1 MNPSGSIGLVGAS
14 DSYVTGTGQGS
25 AYVFRNL
32 DTATGSITQNVTLV
46 SSDGAADDNFG
57 TSVGLSGS
65 IGLVGASTVDIGGI
79 LNQGAAYVFRNLD
92 TATGTIT
99 QNVKLIA
106 SDGATNDGLGN
117 AVGLSGSIGLVGARA
132 DAIFGIT
139 QGSAYVFR
147 NLDTATGI
155 ITENAKL
162 IASDGVANDLFGVGI
177 SLSGNRG
184 LIGASLDDFGSS
196 TNQGSAYVFRNLD
209 TATGTINQDVKLT
222 ASDGAASD
230 GFGNTSSQSGSIG
243 LVGARY
249 DDDTFVDQGSAYVFR
264 NLDTATGTITQN
276 VKLIASDGG
285 AYENFGNNTGLS
297 GSIGLVAANL
307 DEIGPNDNQGSVYLF
322 LGLDT
327 ATGTITQN
335 VKLIA
340 SDGAAQDL
348 FGTGARLS
356 GDQFLIGAS
365 GWNNGTGKAY
375 SGSVSSVTTLNT
387 GSTSRTIDGIS
398 FTTVDDWTIGLTTDA
413 NQVTLTAGDK
423 GSVTALGKGVYI
435 GKNAGSDNNSL
446 LLSGSLTANAV
457 YIGAV
462 GNAGNTLEIGT
473 TAAFAAGSF
482 YLAPENFLT
491 IVGGDYTNS
500 ASLLT
505 YLGSTALQV
514 WSGSAWDTVTS
525 SNYSDL
531 IHSNYSSGET
541 TIHAVPEPSTLVLTV
556 LGVGGLLLR
565 RRRR

>member
-147 NLDTATGI
+147 NLDTATG
-155 ITENAKL
+155 
-162 IASDGVANDLFGVGI
+162 
-177 SLSGNRG
+177 
-184 LIGASLDDFGSS
+184 
-196 TNQGSAYVFRNLD
+196 
-209 TATGTINQDVKLT
+209 
-222 ASDGAASD
+222 
-230 GFGNTSSQSGSIG
+230 
-243 LVGARY
+243 
-249 DDDTFVDQGSAYVFR
+249 
-264 NLDTATGTITQN
+264 TITQN

-307 DEIGPNDNQGSVYLF
+307 DEIGPNDNQGSAYLF

-348 FGTGARLS
+348 FGTGARLG

-365 GWNNGTGKAY
+365 GWNGGTGKAY

>member
-147 NLDTATGI
+147 NLDTATG
-155 ITENAKL
+155 
-162 IASDGVANDLFGVGI
+162 
-177 SLSGNRG
+177 
-184 LIGASLDDFGSS
+184 
-196 TNQGSAYVFRNLD
+196 
-209 TATGTINQDVKLT
+209 
-222 ASDGAASD
+222 
-230 GFGNTSSQSGSIG
+230 
-243 LVGARY
+243 
-249 DDDTFVDQGSAYVFR
+249 
-264 NLDTATGTITQN
+264 TITQN

-285 AYENFGNNTGLS
+285 AYEIFGNNTGLS

-307 DEIGPNDNQGSVYLF
+307 DEIGPNDNQGSAYLF

-541 TIHAVPEPSTLVLTV
+541 TIHAVPEPSTLVLIAF
-556 LGVGGLLLR
+556 GAGGLLLR

>member
-1 MNPSGSIGLVGAS
+1 
-14 DSYVTGTGQGS
+14 
-25 AYVFRNL
+25 
-32 DTATGSITQNVTLV
+32 
-46 SSDGAADDNFG
+46 
-57 TSVGLSGS
+57 VGLSGS

-147 NLDTATGI
+147 NLDTATGT
-155 ITENAKL
+155 ITQNAKL

-209 TATGTINQDVKLT
+209 TATGTITENAKLI
-222 ASDGAASD
+222 ASDGVAND

-327 ATGTITQN
+327 ATGTITQTA
-335 VKLIA
+335 KLIA

-365 GWNNGTGKAY
+365 GWNGGTGKAY

-398 FTTVDDWTIGLTTDA
+398 FTTVEDWTIGLTTDA

-531 IHSNYSSGET
+531 IHSSYSSGET
-541 TIHAVPEPSTLVLTV
+541 TIHAVPEPSTLVLIAF
-556 LGVGGLLLR
+556 GAGGLLLR

>member
-1 MNPSGSIGLVGAS
+1 MTVVAGGFRAVRGHGPSNSPRNPHQRLIIHPKVAEYAL
-14 DSYVTGTGQGS
+14 D
-25 AYVFRNL
+25 RN
-32 DTATGSITQNVTLV
+32 
-46 SSDGAADDNFG
+46 
-57 TSVGLSGS
+57 
-65 IGLVGASTVDIGGI
+65 
-79 LNQGAAYVFRNLD
+79 
-92 TATGTIT
+92 
-99 QNVKLIA
+99 
-106 SDGATNDGLGN
+106 
-117 AVGLSGSIGLVGARA
+117 
-132 DAIFGIT
+132 
-139 QGSAYVFR
+139 
-147 NLDTATGI
+147 
-155 ITENAKL
+155 
-162 IASDGVANDLFGVGI
+162 
-177 SLSGNRG
+177 
-184 LIGASLDDFGSS
+184 
-196 TNQGSAYVFRNLD
+196 
-209 TATGTINQDVKLT
+209 
-222 ASDGAASD
+222 
-230 GFGNTSSQSGSIG
+230 
-243 LVGARY
+243 
-249 DDDTFVDQGSAYVFR
+249 
-264 NLDTATGTITQN
+264 
-276 VKLIASDGG
+276 
-285 AYENFGNNTGLS
+285 LS

-365 GWNNGTGKAY
+365 GWNGGTGKAY
-375 SGSVSSVTTLNT
+375 SGSVSSVTTLNK
-387 GSTSRTIDGIS
+387 GSTRRTIDGIS

-473 TAAFAAGSF
+473 TAAFAAGAF

-491 IVGGDYTNS
+491 IVGGDYTSS

-505 YLGSTALQV
+505 YLGGTALQV
-514 WSGSAWDTVTS
+514 WSGSAWDTVYS

-531 IHSNYSSGET
+531 IHSNYSSGSGVT
-541 TIHAVPEPSTLVLTV
+541 TIQAVPEPSTLMRIAF
-556 LGVGGLLLR
+556 GAGGLLLR

>member
-1 MNPSGSIGLVGAS
+1 MAS

-92 TATGTIT
+92 TATG
-99 QNVKLIA
+99 
-106 SDGATNDGLGN
+106 
-117 AVGLSGSIGLVGARA
+117 
-132 DAIFGIT
+132 
-139 QGSAYVFR
+139 
-147 NLDTATGI
+147 I

-196 TNQGSAYVFRNLD
+196 TN
-209 TATGTINQDVKLT
+209 
-222 ASDGAASD
+222 
-230 GFGNTSSQSGSIG
+230 
-243 LVGARY
+243 
-249 DDDTFVDQGSAYVFR
+249 QGSAYVFR

-365 GWNNGTGKAY
+365 GWNDGTGKAY

-531 IHSNYSSGET
+531 IHSNYSSGSGET

>member
-209 TATGTINQDVKLT
+209 TATGTITENAKLI

-276 VKLIASDGG
+276 VKLIASDG
-285 AYENFGNNTGLS
+285 
-297 GSIGLVAANL
+297 
-307 DEIGPNDNQGSVYLF
+307 
-322 LGLDT
+322 
-327 ATGTITQN
+327 
-335 VKLIA
+335 
-340 SDGAAQDL
+340 AAQDL
-348 FGTGARLS
+348 FGTGARLG

-365 GWNNGTGKAY
+365 GWNGGTGKAY

-531 IHSNYSSGET
+531 IHSNYSSGSGET